1 MFGIEVEF
9 NEITRATAAE
19 VIRASLNGTIDDSLG
34 EIEPYYT
41 RKVIDQQGR
50 EWTIAKDSSVF
61 GQLEEKCELATPPL
75 LKLTFSFFRQSL
87 KP

>member
-19 VIRASLNGTIDDSLG
+19 VIRASLKGTIDDSLS
-34 EIEPYYT
+34 EIEPYYK

-50 EWTIAKDSSVF
+50 EWIITKDSSVF
-61 GQLEEKCELATPPL
+61 GPLEEKCELATSHL
-75 LKLTFSFFRQSL
+75 LKLTFRFFRQSL